1 MTLSVQVTSNYLKR
15 KSALRP
21 ADCLIRRNSGRFQS
35 PFGSGLVIIA
45 TLLETAVGKKQQCLP
60 LTNPARA
67 GIVCLRQGFLYCRL
81 WACQGPLRW
90 TGRSCCHEDCV
101 LERQRPCGLQ
111 AQRLFACPC
120 QLQSGLFLLSGNQD
134 PLPTF
139 YSRISPVLEPRQ
151 TPGIERFLFLGL
163 TDVFCAWYPQADRP
177 YIWWSMRLN
186 KRLENRGQLGYFLVS
201 DALLPAVRRITHHM
215 DILASDHRPI
225 SPTRCLATFR
235 KELPDKE

>member
-151 TPGIERFLFLGL
+151 TPR
-163 TDVFCAWYPQADRP
+163 DRTVP
-177 YIWWSMRLN
+177 LSGSDRCILC
-186 KRLENRGQLGYFLVS
+186 LVS
-201 DALLPAVRRITHHM
+201 TGG
-215 DILASDHRPI
+215 
-225 SPTRCLATFR
+225 
-235 KELPDKE
+235 